1 METIGWR
8 KSMTSTGKLLA
19 DLDNLLIAEEG
30 SVLRARQTRAF
41 RKIVGER
48 KKILVLLREAR
59 DSRNIDLI
67 IAAEKMLIEGDL
79 LRYTNSREMRASLT
93 SAFHEMVAIE
103 LHLELLKEP
112 EKYRFVDRLHGTPK
126 TREGDYPL
134 DTARLALNSHVARLK
149 NLDRSRLD
157 ETEKELIELR
167 KEYMIFARDLYI
179 ARQAETLVGAEKPA
193 GM

>member
-1 METIGWR
+1 
-8 KSMTSTGKLLA
+8 MTSTGKLLA